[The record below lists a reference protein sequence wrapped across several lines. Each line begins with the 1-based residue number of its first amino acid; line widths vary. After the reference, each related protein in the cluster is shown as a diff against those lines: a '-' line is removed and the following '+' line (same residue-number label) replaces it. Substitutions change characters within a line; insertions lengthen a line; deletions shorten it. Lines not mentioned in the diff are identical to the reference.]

1 MSTLAGVGRERS
13 TLALAEALNSLKPA
27 VDAAGLIDQL
37 RELEDLKSAIAGVQA
52 RITVAI
58 DVAER
63 DTQTLAG
70 VPAAEQGKGV
80 GAQVALARRESPSR
94 GSRLLGLARA
104 LVTEMPHTL
113 AALHTGQL
121 NEWRATLLVKETAC
135 LSSADRAAVDEELS
149 ADTGR
154 FTGYGDKAV
163 VAAAKAAAYRRDPRS
178 VVNRAAHA
186 VTERCVS
193 IRPAPDTMAYL
204 TALLPV
210 KEAVATY
217 AVLTRH
223 ADTVRGAGDPRSRG
237 QVMADTLVERVT
249 GVPGGISRVELQLI
263 MTDRALFQG
272 DSEPARIPGY
282 GSVPS
287 SWARNLLQAETP
299 TSPRTPTGPGILEGS
314 GTPTGQRPTTTEPGA
329 EPAISQGGPTSP
341 AIGRADSAG
350 AGPAGGTGTG
360 TGRKDPSDSAAHRAF
375 DVWLRRLY
383 TAPSTGDLVAMDST
397 ARLFTKA
404 QRRFI
409 TARDDTCRTPYCDAP
424 IRHIDHIIPWHR
436 GGPTSITNGAGL
448 CEACNHTKEH
458 PGWTVAPAP
467 GPRHQ
472 LKTTTPTG
480 HTYHSTAPP
489 LPGNAIIERQ
499 QVRAAGIFRTMEI
512 FKTMEQVRT
521 VKQDRSRP

>member
-13 TLALAEALNSLKPA
+13 TRALAEALNSLKPA
-27 VDAAGLIDQL
+27 RDAVGLIDQL

-70 VPAAEQGKGV
+70 VPAAERGKGV

-135 LSSADRAAVDEELS
+135 LSSVDRAAVDEELS

-154 FTGYGDKAV
+154 FTGCGDKAII
-163 VAAAKAAAYRRDPRS
+163 AAVKAAAYRRDPRS

-217 AVLTRH
+217 AALTRH

-282 GSVPS
+282 GIVPS
-287 SWARNLLQAETP
+287 SWARNLIQAETP
-299 TSPRTPTGPGILEGS
+299 TSP
-314 GTPTGQRPTTTEPGA
+314 A
-329 EPAISQGGPTSP
+329 TSP
-341 AIGRADSAG
+341 ANSQDGTKSSTG
-350 AGPAGGTGTG
+350 SGSAGGTGTG
-360 TGRKDPSDSAAHRAF
+360 PKGQSRSGQGGSAF

-424 IRHIDHIIPWHR
+424 ICHIDHIVPWHR
-436 GGPTSITNGAGL
+436 GGPTSIGNGAGL

-458 PGWTVAPAP
+458 PGWAVAPAP

-489 LPGNAIIERQ
+489 LPGERPGPRRERSLGGGALSQ
-499 QVRAAGIFRTMEI
+499 QPG
-512 FKTMEQVRT
+512 
-521 VKQDRSRP
+521 S